1 MKFREIHPPDF
12 ATPLMLFTII
22 YVVFVIF
29 QILPPETRIYG
40 ELWGFHLNFGE
51 IWSGLVLL
59 GGLGP
64 FRVRWR
70 GALI

>member
-12 ATPLMLFTII
+12 ATPLIEFACVLLFWQEL
-22 YVVFVIF
+22 V
-29 QILPPETRIYG
+29 ILPPRTRIYG
-40 ELWGFHLNFGE
+40 ELWGFHLTFGE

-64 FRVRWR
+64 FRGPWR